1 MVTPTAPAKRMEA
14 IAASLYLSD
23 LSPPLMA
30 SCERSASLHESDK
43 TKVGKKR
50 MRRMRRLVMV
60 IQRVG
65 EEAIEGGDGSF
76 EKCYKVFI

>member
-14 IAASLYLSD
+14 IAASLYLSGS
-23 LSPPLMA
+23 SPPYE
-30 SCERSASLHESDK
+30 SSASLHESDK

-60 IQRVG
+60 IQGVG

-76 EKCYKVFI
+76 EKGYKVFI